1 MKQNLHKFAS
11 GEANLLISTVV
22 AEKGMDI
29 PAANCVIRFDP
40 VLNTVS
46 FFNQGQGCARQQGSS
61 FVIMSEQ
68 DGRSAEALA
77 RAEQQQLSIAQNFQP
92 TVRDA
97 GAVER

>member
-22 AEKGMDI
+22 AEEGMDI
-29 PAANCVIRFDP
+29 PAANCVICFDP
-40 VLNTVS
+40 VLNTVY
-46 FFNQGQGCARQQGSS
+46 FNQGRGRARQQGSS